1 MPVNGSFKFAPEILR
16 RLGEELNPSI
26 DQGIL
31 ELVKNAYDADA
42 ENVVVEIQSTGRG
55 RVSVADDG
63 IGMSVDQIL
72 NGWLVL
78 GSSSKTSSSRTAKG
92 RAPAG
97 NKGLGRLAALRLG
110 ETAVLRSR
118 KEGDSNASTVT
129 LDWREFDAVDTVDE
143 VIIPIGEAD
152 VDISHGSE
160 IVVSDLRRRIGRMD
174 VKRVARSLIL
184 LADPFVESETAFKP
198 RLRAPEFED
207 LERLVDA
214 RYFEDANYHLI
225 AEVIDGVARA
235 RVLDWRGLVL
245 FETSGI
251 STEFGGAKTYDIPDA
266 TFELWTFSLSAATFV
281 SRTTSVGEV
290 REWLN
295 TFGGVHVYLNGLR
308 VNPYGNPG
316 NDWLDMNLARAR
328 NPEERPSTNTSIGR
342 VKLNYSGTRLTEKTD
357 RSGFVEN
364 DAFETLKE
372 FGRDALDWMARRRL
386 AIAEERRRATRVKT
400 STRSAGEKTAVNREI
415 ARVPSSERRGELERV
430 FKRYDSARESEVR
443 ALRKEV
449 QLYRTLSTAGI
460 TTATF
465 AHEASGNTVKLIE
478 IATNAIEVKTKR
490 ELGEAAY
497 SGVIEKSITAIRRA
511 TRSIGVLAQAT
522 LRLIDGEKRRVG
534 RVDLNSSIQEV
545 LDTYSPF
552 LEGRK
557 VTVETTIAA
566 DEAFVQGSEAALESI
581 VANLINN
588 SLSIFEQSATEDR
601 RVRISTYREE
611 SSWYL
616 EVSDSGPGIVGIS
629 TRDIWLPGESRRPGG
644 TGLGLT
650 IVRDAVADLGGKISV
665 DASGPMGGA
674 AFTVRL
680 PILNR
685 D

>member
-1 MPVNGSFKFAPEILR
+1 MNGSFKFAPEILR

-55 RVSVADDG
+55 RVSVTDDG

-78 GSSSKTSSSRTAKG
+78 GSSSKTSSSRTGKG

-118 KEGDSNASTVT
+118 KKGDRNASTVT

-152 VDISHGSE
+152 VDIAHGSE

-251 STEFGGAKTYDIPDA
+251 STEFGGTRTYDIPDA

-616 EVSDSGPGIVGIS
+616 EVCDSGPGIVGIS